1 MPVEEQLQRQ
11 QQSMTFETQQGEPVF
26 AQEEPQQVQEQLQEH
41 REQLPEQF
49 EQPQIQGIAPA
60 PELVQP
66 VQQRQLNR
74 KERRN
79 LERQQRRQRSE
90 EEHARRQQEEAR
102 EKAARQKRKKMAAAK
117 LQMDKLEKKMR
128 KSHIP
133 GDPATDYEAAR
144 PKDSYVAKSA
154 DLERLILNNVT
165 DEERCRELLGSL
177 REYEQEAAKYDQK
190 RHDMEFRQ
198 KCIPLY
204 AEKVEKDGLTESM
217 GQQLAKER
225 VDFFLTGSGYQAD
238 QLYHR
243 YEDLILHGMSP
254 QQQQQA
260 KQEVKTGKEQ
270 YKQELTN
277 RMEQGN
283 ITQEEARKQ
292 RAEEI
297 IRRRRPLTLQMLE
310 ENRAKLHPQSDIV
323 RHFETNGFCNIKYIN
338 TWIQKKYPGEPKV
351 EWEDM
356 DKLVTPYLKEAMTN
370 LSYQMRVPNC
380 RIMDLI
386 LDSGRFKT
394 QLETG
399 SSGGTVTEQRAEVT
413 GIFFG
418 EEIIKEKT
426 EEEKKKKE
434 EEKRSF
440 MFGVDRTVGMPA
452 EQYEIY
458 GYGSH
463 GDLVKESKSESN
475 VGQGVGQYGQIVVKL
490 KKDAL
495 KGRVTMTLGDS
506 LDSYQIVRPTFV
518 NQPDFLAVSARARY
532 DLGIDA
538 YLHNKKVE
546 NGEDDPVDLERAL
559 NKAGMGYL
567 ELQYHGGLR
576 VEDIESVTLLADYQS
591 KEPGFQ
597 PETEMPPELVARLKT
612 LGIRATIVRDGAEH
626 EL

>member
-1 MPVEEQLQRQ
+1 MPAEEQLQRQ

-41 REQLPEQF
+41 LEQIPEQF

-66 VQQRQLNR
+66 AQQRQLNR

-79 LERQQRRQRSE
+79 LERQQRRQRRE

-128 KSHIP
+128 KSPIP
-133 GDPATDYEAAR
+133 GHPATDYEAAR
-144 PKDSYVAKSA
+144 PEESYVAKSA

-177 REYEQEAAKYDQK
+177 REYEQEAAKYDRQ

-204 AEKVEKDGLTESM
+204 VEQVEHGELTEPM
-217 GQQLAKER
+217 GQQMAKER
-225 VDFFLTGSGYQAD
+225 VDFFLTGAGNQAD
-238 QLYHR
+238 QLYHT
-243 YEDLILHGMSP
+243 YEDKILQGLSL

-260 KQEVKTGKEQ
+260 KQELETGKEQ

-323 RHFETNGFCNIKYIN
+323 KYYETNGFQNIKDIN
-338 TWIQKKYPGEPKV
+338 TWIQKKFPGEPKV

-399 SSGGTVTEQRAEVT
+399 SSGGTVTKQRKEVT
-413 GIFFG
+413 GVFFG

-426 EEEKKKKE
+426 EEEKNQE
-434 EEKRSF
+434 EEEERSF

-518 NQPDFLAVSARARY
+518 NQPDFLAVSAHARY
-532 DLGIDA
+532 GLGIDA
-538 YLHNKKVE
+538 YLHNKQVE
-546 NGEDDPVDLERAL
+546 KGENDPVDLERAL
-559 NKAGMGYL
+559 EKAGMGYL
-567 ELQYHGGLR
+567 ELQYHGSLQ

-597 PETEMPPELVARLKT
+597 PETEMPPELVARLKM
-612 LGIRATIVRDGAEH
+612 LGIRATIVKDGKEN